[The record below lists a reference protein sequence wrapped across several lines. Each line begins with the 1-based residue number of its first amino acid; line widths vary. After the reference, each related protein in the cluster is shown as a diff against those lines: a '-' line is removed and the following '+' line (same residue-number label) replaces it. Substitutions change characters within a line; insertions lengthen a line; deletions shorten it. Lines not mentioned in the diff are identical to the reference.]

1 MKEKFIRFMY
11 GRYGVDK
18 LSKHLVWVGLVVG
31 LLSML
36 FGGSLLYLFSL
47 VLFIYS
53 YFRIFSKNTTKR
65 YRELCSYE
73 RFLAKIKNG
82 PATWKKEATQRKQY
96 KIFKCPSCNQKL
108 RIPRGHGRVE
118 IRCKKCQ
125 TLFCGKT

>member
-31 LLSML
+31 LLSMF

-47 VLFIYS
+47 VLFICS
-53 YFRIFSKNTTKR
+53 YFRVFSKNTTKR
-65 YRELCSYE
+65 YRELCHYE

-82 PATWKKEATQRKQY
+82 PATWKKDAEQRKQY
-96 KIFKCPSCNQKL
+96 KIFKCPSCSQKL
-108 RIPRGHGRVE
+108 RIPRGHGMVE

-125 TLFCGKT
+125 TLFRKKT